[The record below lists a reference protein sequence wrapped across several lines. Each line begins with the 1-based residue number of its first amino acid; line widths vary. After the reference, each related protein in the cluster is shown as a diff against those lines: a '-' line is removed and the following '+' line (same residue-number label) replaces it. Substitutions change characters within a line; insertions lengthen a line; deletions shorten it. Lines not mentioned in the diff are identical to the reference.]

1 MIQIAINNP
10 NALFENVG
18 EAAAVAP
25 FTPIK
30 DFPDLFNGFVEVIAH
45 GTGDLALPRLKV
57 LESFNA
63 VLHCH
68 QTVQCAQ
75 DKQLRTQL
83 SLGHAVLNLTTRLT
97 TALQAADPEIQ
108 YRLLCTLSAVLDAMN
123 EVKFGG
129 ISDAKVVQPLVEQLQ
144 KISEQSDLRLSQ
156 AAAYAAESLR
166 GVPSDVSPWEK
177 LGKSMLKVFGD
188 TVKVAGSV
196 TTMDPIKFFDG
207 LVDTP
212 GDVANL
218 VKAVVDSLA
227 VFKSLGDLSLSTSA
241 VSKDTKSVIKSRPAA
256 WYIALRYSELFIRG
270 RQPLVLASL
279 LNNPDFSSSD
289 DEDLL
294 CGLCAQLERVTQED
308 IDDNPVIPVLK
319 KFLAFK
325 VIASSSRRVH
335 AWIQLTIPAVEL
347 PKPSGRHK
355 LKNKIMGMFNAK
367 TFEANVG
374 FSRIATDGLGDTG
387 ELLKK
392 AWETCP
398 EANLFY
404 ADQVL
409 RNFYTDKN
417 LRLLDVERLD
427 PTKCL
432 PMAQCYINLAIV
444 EGVGDD
450 GDGSNNT
457 PTPFSTRRRLD
468 IWEAQGVSSVTL
480 PDLFRPKTDE
490 TPGSIAPKRV
500 LIRGKAGVGK
510 STLCKR
516 IVYDNIHHGMWADIV
531 DRIIWLPLREL
542 KGRDQ
547 WDHDLRQLLR
557 ARYFNGLEDE
567 ELLVDALCQESAK
580 DESRT
585 LFVLDGLDEMQDNIS
600 NLLKILL
607 GRPRVIITT
616 RPHRLNRSII
626 GDIHREVETLGF
638 NGDQVKQ
645 YVETVIPTQATSV
658 QTFLDTHPT
667 VDGLMRIPVQL
678 DAFCYSFEAD
688 AIIPISAP
696 QTMSELY
703 LVIEQV
709 IWKKDVVH
717 LAKSRLSKSTQ
728 ISQDKAQLMTPAE
741 IRSLVQGEMNALQA
755 LGFVGIDSN
764 MVEFGAECL
773 VDFWDNR
780 REKLVKH
787 LPVCSGTPTFGDLF
801 KLSFLRTSNRNTSAT
816 SSYHFLHLTY
826 QEYFAAQYFVRH
838 WPKLELPVKDRLSA
852 YAFLQ
857 REKYNPRYNIMWRFV
872 AGLLH
877 KEGMAKAKEFFEA
890 IEDEPY
896 DLFGPAHQR
905 LVTHCLA
912 EMPIPDTTLPSKA
925 DDLDGLRANLEGSL
939 KNWFL
944 RELTVR
950 VSSELAREMEFP
962 ENILLDCLRESQ
974 LDRHDEN
981 PFDEIPRSLILRS
994 IMLRPRISPHIAMH
1008 CEMCLEGGEG
1018 ALSNVEALQI
1028 LATQPIPEHIVP
1040 KIISALESDS
1050 ETISLALENL
1060 ESGLALRKPKL
1071 PDAILLKVIGFL
1083 AESVPN
1089 FKHAR
1094 RILGFDETLPNLV
1107 VAEIIDLLQ
1116 QGSFDV
1122 LSEYP
1127 EDIVQILS
1135 SQLSLEEDV
1144 LERILDMI
1152 LTANAEPCILSSR
1165 LEKVLQK
1172 KTHIAFKCEK
1182 EVIGWVEGF
1191 K

>member
-1 MIQIAINNP
+1 MATDEYSSRPKTTQGLLERLKDPFINPGYVPGEKRLQNPASPSPAPSGDSSGRKEKEREALLALSRRMIQIAINNP

-207 LVDTP
+207 LVDAP

-218 VKAVVDSLA
+218 VKAVVDLLA

-241 VSKDTKSVIKSRPAA
+241 VSKDTKGVIKSRPAA
-256 WYIALRYSELFIRG
+256 WYIALRYSDLFIRG

-289 DEDLL
+289 DEDFL
-294 CGLCAQLERVTQED
+294 CGLCAQLEHAGQENTD
-308 IDDNPVIPVLK
+308 KTPVIPVLK
-319 KFLAFK
+319 DFLILK
-325 VIASSSRRVH
+325 GRSSSSRRVH

-347 PKPSGRHK
+347 PKPSWRRQF
-355 LKNKIMGMFNAK
+355 KNKFLGLFK
-367 TFEANVG
+367 VTTFETKVG
-374 FSRIATDGLGDTG
+374 SSRKTTGGLRDAAK
-387 ELLKK
+387 LLKE
-392 AWETCP
+392 AWEDCP
-398 EANLFY
+398 EAKLFY
-404 ADQVL
+404 ADQAL
-409 RNFYTDKN
+409 RNFYTDK
-417 LRLLDVERLD
+417 RR
-427 PTKCL
+427 
-432 PMAQCYINLAIV
+432 
-444 EGVGDD
+444 GDS
-450 GDGSNNT
+450 SNNT
-457 PTPFSTRRRLD
+457 PAPFSTRRRLD
-468 IWEAQGVSSVTL
+468 IWEAQGVSSVAL
-480 PDLFRPKTDE
+480 PDLFKPKADE

-567 ELLVDALCQESAK
+567 ELIVDALCEESDK
-580 DESRT
+580 NESRT
-585 LFVLDGLDEMQDNIS
+585 LFVLDGLDEMQGDTPGI
-600 NLLKILL
+600 LKALAR
-607 GRPRVIITT
+607 RPRVIITT
-616 RPHRLNRSII
+616 RPLPHNTSVVQNI
-626 GDIHREVETLGF
+626 DREVETLGF
-638 NGDQVKQ
+638 NGNQVKE
-645 YVETVIPTQATSV
+645 YIEKVMPGQATNV

-667 VDGLMRIPVQL
+667 VGGLMRIPVQL

-688 AIIPISAP
+688 GAIRTNPP
-696 QTMSELY
+696 RTMTELY
-703 LVIEQV
+703 VIIEEV
-709 IWKKDVVH
+709 IWKKDVVN
-717 LAKSRLSKSTQ
+717 LAKSLPSKRTR
-728 ISQDKAQLMTPAE
+728 ISQAEAQNLTPGE
-741 IRSLVQGEMNALQA
+741 IRNLVRGEINALQA
-755 LGFVGIDSN
+755 LGFIGMDSN
-764 MVEFGAECL
+764 MVEFGVGYLAE
-773 VDFWDNR
+773 FWGEE
-780 REKLVKH
+780 REELVKG
-787 LPVCSGTPTFGDLF
+787 LPHSDTPIFGELF
-801 KLSFLRTSNRNTSAT
+801 QLSFLRTSNRSSSTSR
-816 SSYHFLHLTY
+816 SYHFLHLTY

-838 WPKLELPVKDRLSA
+838 WPKLELPVKNRLSA

-877 KEGMAKAKEFFEA
+877 KEGLAKAKEFFQA

-905 LVTHCLA
+905 LAMHCLA
-912 EMPIPDTTLPSKA
+912 EMPIRDTTLPSKA

-939 KNWFL
+939 KKWFL
-944 RELTVR
+944 RELMIIDY
-950 VSSELAREMEFP
+950 SELAEEMEFP
-962 ENILLDCLRESQ
+962 EDILLDCL
-974 LDRHDEN
+974 
-981 PFDEIPRSLILRS
+981 
-994 IMLRPRISPHIAMH
+994 
-1008 CEMCLEGGEG
+1008 
-1018 ALSNVEALQI
+1018 
-1028 LATQPIPEHIVP
+1028 LA
-1040 KIISALESDS
+1040 
-1050 ETISLALENL
+1050 
-1060 ESGLALRKPKL
+1060 
-1071 PDAILLKVIGFL
+1071 F
-1083 AESVPN
+1083 
-1089 FKHAR
+1089 
-1094 RILGFDETLPNLV
+1094 
-1107 VAEIIDLLQ
+1107 
-1116 QGSFDV
+1116 
-1122 LSEYP
+1122 
-1127 EDIVQILS
+1127 
-1135 SQLSLEEDV
+1135 
-1144 LERILDMI
+1144 
-1152 LTANAEPCILSSR
+1152 
-1165 LEKVLQK
+1165 
-1172 KTHIAFKCEK
+1172 
-1182 EVIGWVEGF
+1182 
-1191 K
+1191 

>member
-10 NALFENVG
+10 NVLFENVG

-25 FTPIK
+25 FTAIK

-45 GTGDLALPRLKV
+45 GTGNLALPRLKV

-129 ISDAKVVQPLVEQLQ
+129 ISDTKVVQPLVEQLR
-144 KISEQSDLRLSQ
+144 KISERSDLRLSQ

-166 GVPSDVSPWEK
+166 GLPSDVSPWEK

-207 LVDTP
+207 LVDAP

-218 VKAVVDSLA
+218 VKAVVDLLA

-241 VSKDTKSVIKSRPAA
+241 VSKDTKGVIKSRPAA
-256 WYIALRYSELFIRG
+256 WYIALRYSDLFIRG

-289 DEDLL
+289 DEDFL

-319 KFLAFK
+319 KFLALK

-335 AWIQLTIPAVEL
+335 AWIQLTMPAVEL
-347 PKPSGRHK
+347 PKPSRRHK
-355 LKNKIMGMFNAK
+355 LKNKIVGMFNEK
-367 TFEANVG
+367 TFESNVG
-374 FSRIATDGLGDTG
+374 FSRIATDGLVDTG

-409 RNFYTDKN
+409 RNFYTDKD

-444 EGVGDD
+444 EGGGDN
-450 GDGSNNT
+450 SNNT
-457 PTPFSTRRRLD
+457 PAPFSTRRRLD
-468 IWEAQGVSSVTL
+468 IWEAQGVSTVSL
-480 PDLFRPKTDE
+480 PDLFKPKTDE
-490 TPGSIAPKRV
+490 TPGSISPKR
-500 LIRGKAGVGK
+500 
-510 STLCKR
+510 R

-607 GRPRVIITT
+607 GRPRVIITA
-616 RPHRLNRSII
+616 RPHRLNRSIM
-626 GDIHREVETLGF
+626 GEIHREVETLGF

-645 YVETVIPTQATSV
+645 YVNTVIPAQATSV
-658 QTFLDTHPT
+658 QTFLNIHPT
-667 VDGLMRIPVQL
+667 VDGIMRIPVQL

-755 LGFVGIDSN
+755 LGFVGMDSN
-764 MVEFGAECL
+764 MVEFGAEYL
-773 VDFWDNR
+773 VDFWDNG

-801 KLSFLRTSNRNTSAT
+801 KLSFLRTSNRNTST
-816 SSYHFLHLTY
+816 TTSYHFLHLTY

-877 KEGMAKAKEFFEA
+877 KEGLVKAKEFCQA
-890 IEDEPY
+890 IEDVPY
-896 DLFGPAHQR
+896 DLFGPAHQQ
-905 LVTHCLA
+905 LVMHCLA
-912 EMPIPDTTLPSKA
+912 EMPIPDATLPSKA
-925 DDLDGLRANLEGSL
+925 NDLDGLRTNLEGSL

-944 RELTVR
+944 RELMITR
-950 VSSELAREMEFP
+950 TSDLAKEMEFP
-962 ENILLDCLRESQ
+962 ENILLDCL
-974 LDRHDEN
+974 LDHN
-981 PFDEIPRSLILRS
+981 
-994 IMLRPRISPHIAMH
+994 IS
-1008 CEMCLEGGEG
+1008 
-1018 ALSNVEALQI
+1018 
-1028 LATQPIPEHIVP
+1028 
-1040 KIISALESDS
+1040 
-1050 ETISLALENL
+1050 
-1060 ESGLALRKPKL
+1060 
-1071 PDAILLKVIGFL
+1071 
-1083 AESVPN
+1083 
-1089 FKHAR
+1089 
-1094 RILGFDETLPNLV
+1094 
-1107 VAEIIDLLQ
+1107 
-1116 QGSFDV
+1116 
-1122 LSEYP
+1122 P
-1127 EDIVQILS
+1127 EDIPTYYHTL
-1135 SQLSLEEDV
+1135 
-1144 LERILDMI
+1144 
-1152 LTANAEPCILSSR
+1152 
-1165 LEKVLQK
+1165 
-1172 KTHIAFKCEK
+1172 
-1182 EVIGWVEGF
+1182 
-1191 K
+1191 